1 MTGSMMIMI
10 ILMTRQTRR
19 PWIWVMNCTPSRN
32 IYKGHNLK
40 NCRTG
45 MNSKRACSHD
55 QIDQVSMGECH
66 DCYFVISE
74 YSHIWLFLG
83 WAICQLWSHL
93 WASQIS
99 RVWCENHGFTW
110 CTLGVCHGGHI
121 FITRQTKSGICVMHI
136 MSVIVGSESKVPWSH
151 FPELVLLLILL
162 LWNARHLFSLVYP
175 CKSLGKTRETA
186 VSMATTHIWSFY
198 SNRCS
203 SLNFNDRNFKFSPL
217 ERPLEVL
224 SQNLKIMLINS
235 FAYSLIFIFMHFFNK
250 NKTLYEFQNLS
261 MWQITLYHR

>member
-99 RVWCENHGFTW
+99 RVWCEKGGFTSH
-110 CTLGVCHGGHI
+110 TLGVCHCGHML
-121 FITRQTKSGICVMHI
+121 ITRQTRSGICVMYI
-136 MSVIVGSESKVPWSH
+136 MSVRFISSDTYKGRSLSIS
-151 FPELVLLLILL
+151 IL
-162 LWNARHLFSLVYP
+162 
-175 CKSLGKTRETA
+175 
-186 VSMATTHIWSFY
+186 
-198 SNRCS
+198 
-203 SLNFNDRNFKFSPL
+203 
-217 ERPLEVL
+217 
-224 SQNLKIMLINS
+224 IMLTIETNS
-235 FAYSLIFIFMHFFNK
+235 IWIQLHTI
-250 NKTLYEFQNLS
+250 
-261 MWQITLYHR
+261 